1 MEALVYTKDDSEYEK
16 IRTMLE
22 AEAGLI
28 DVYRDPLNGHN
39 YFSHEYD
46 IVVVALNGARGME
59 LVLEYSRRFDM
70 TLVVWITDDP
80 YFAGTA
86 IRQHIYDFIERPYN
100 PQLYITRSSD
110 FTGGNVIVRRR
121 SEYTRYRLSRHLYCR
136 NAAEN
141 GGI

>member
-86 IRQHIYDFIERPYN
+86 IRQHIYDFIERPYDDET
-100 PQLYITRSSD
+100 LRETIHS
-110 FTGGNVIVRRR
+110 VIPRCPN
-121 SEYTRYRLSRHLYCR
+121 RYKWVFDPSKDKREKR
-136 NAAEN
+136 
-141 GGI
+141 